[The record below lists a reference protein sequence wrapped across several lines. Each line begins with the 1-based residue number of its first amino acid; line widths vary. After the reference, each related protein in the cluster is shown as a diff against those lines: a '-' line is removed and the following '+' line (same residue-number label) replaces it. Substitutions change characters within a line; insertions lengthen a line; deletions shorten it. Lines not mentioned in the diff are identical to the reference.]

1 MNVFDHRVWDQVFD
15 AHPSSE
21 SPAHLGGAGLVPHP
35 LPHQVDVPGVACE
48 RVRLVHR
55 PLGLQRPPT
64 DADEAEAADHLLH
77 VVISPHAG
85 NFECV

>member
-48 RVRLVHR
+48 RVRLVHS